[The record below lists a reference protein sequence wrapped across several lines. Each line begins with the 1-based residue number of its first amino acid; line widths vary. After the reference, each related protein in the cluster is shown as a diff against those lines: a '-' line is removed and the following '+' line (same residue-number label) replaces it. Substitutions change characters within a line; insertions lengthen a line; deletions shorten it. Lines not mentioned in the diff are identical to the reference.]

1 MLLNAYQSKAKV
13 DRTYITKLHAA
24 MPKLNTKEKNKLS
37 YQKKEKKTNI
47 EKIYTWLTRRGTTL
61 TND

>member
-37 YQKKEKKTNI
+37 YQEKEKKQT
-47 EKIYTWLTRRGTTL
+47 
-61 TND
+61 